1 MTDFSDY
8 IVYADE
14 SGDHGLVSIDPEY
27 PVFAL
32 TFCII
37 RKENYIDVVDPA
49 LQRFKFKFWGHDAVV
64 LHKHEIRKE
73 KGHIA
78 FLMADRRLR
87 LLVDGYVIQQC

>member
-8 IVYADE
+8 IVYADK

-37 RKENYIDVVDPA
+37 RKENYIDVVGPA
-49 LQRFKFKFWGHDAVV
+49 CYTPDVHP
-64 LHKHEIRKE
+64 
-73 KGHIA
+73 HIPCKQIT
-78 FLMADRRLR
+78 RER
-87 LLVDGYVIQQC
+87 

>member
-49 LQRFKFKFWGHDAVV
+49 YNASSSTSGDTMLLSCTNTKYVK
-64 LHKHEIRKE
+64 RK
-73 KGHIA
+73 
-78 FLMADRRLR
+78 
-87 LLVDGYVIQQC
+87 VILPFS

>member
-1 MTDFSDY
+1 MTDFSHY

-49 LQRFKFKFWGHDAVV
+49 CYTPD
-64 LHKHEIRKE
+64 LHPHIPYKQIAKE
-73 KGHIA
+73 
-78 FLMADRRLR
+78 R
-87 LLVDGYVIQQC
+87 